1 LAAIQEQLET
11 VVTNQAALAENV
23 ETKLM
28 SGLTDL
34 NAAIAAMQA
43 EWTTFL
49 ADLTNALANDDPDAA
64 VEAAAQLIEAQ
75 TAALTA
81 EDAVVNPPAA
91 A

>member
-1 LAAIQEQLET
+1 MAAIQEQLET